1 MIEIFKKKD
10 NCLRILPPK
19 QPLLSKKYPDEKT
32 SFIPKYCVFMYRYT
46 RTYYSSNALTIPRL
60 LPLSPWYNPI
70 QSRFYHNLYHI
81 PTIFH
86 LFDNSRNQP

>member
-1 MIEIFKKKD
+1 
-10 NCLRILPPK
+10 
-19 QPLLSKKYPDEKT
+19 
-32 SFIPKYCVFMYRYT
+32 MYRYT

-81 PTIFH
+81 SVIFH

>member
-1 MIEIFKKKD
+1 MGKCYS
-10 NCLRILPPK
+10 N
-19 QPLLSKKYPDEKT
+19 SKSKNEKT
-32 SFIPKYCVFMYRYT
+32 TFIPKYCVFMYRHT
-46 RTYYSSNALTIPRL
+46 CTYYSSNALTIPRL

-81 PTIFH
+81 SAIFH

>member
-1 MIEIFKKKD
+1 MKKRLLYLSIAFL
-10 NCLRILPPK
+10 CTAIL
-19 QPLLSKKYPDEKT
+19 
-32 SFIPKYCVFMYRYT
+32 
-46 RTYYSSNALTIPRL
+46 ALIIVAMRSLYPRL

-81 PTIFH
+81 SAIFH

>member
-1 MIEIFKKKD
+1 
-10 NCLRILPPK
+10 
-19 QPLLSKKYPDEKT
+19 
-32 SFIPKYCVFMYRYT
+32 MYRYT

-60 LPLSPWYNPI
+60 LPLSPWNNPI

-81 PTIFH
+81 SVIFH